1 MRDET
6 VIAIQK
12 EIGRLLENVQVQD
25 MGIQRARDKFVR
37 YPGDPVDEELAIQ
50 WLLEKKNKWQTA
62 VNRRVL
68 QLAGLDSGVGIDTT
82 WEGRMDLDLP
92 SAW

>member
-37 YPGDPVDEELAIQ
+37 YPGDPVDEELAI
-50 WLLEKKNKWQTA
+50 
-62 VNRRVL
+62 
-68 QLAGLDSGVGIDTT
+68 
-82 WEGRMDLDLP
+82 
-92 SAW
+92 

>member
-37 YPGDPVDEELAIQ
+37 YPGDPVDEELAIR

-68 QLAGLDSGVGIDTT
+68 QLAGLDPGVGIDTT
-82 WEGRMDLDLP
+82 SEGRMDLDLIG
-92 SAW
+92 A